1 MKNFIIEQ
9 AKKEFRQILNE
20 KKKYIQPHLN
30 QT

>member
-9 AKKEFRQILNE
+9 AKKEFRKILNE
-20 KKKYIQPHLN
+20 KKYIPLHPN